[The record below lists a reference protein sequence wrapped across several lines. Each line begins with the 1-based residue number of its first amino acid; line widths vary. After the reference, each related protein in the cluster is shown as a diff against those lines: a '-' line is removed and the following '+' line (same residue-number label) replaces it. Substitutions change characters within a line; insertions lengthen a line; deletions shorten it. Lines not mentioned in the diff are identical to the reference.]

1 MFLKTYKT
9 PIFWINCQ
17 NRHDVHNKML
27 EIKNELCSITSYYKD
42 LEHFYLFLLYFRKYL
57 AVDSHPNNRLYKIYL
72 WMLLELKIIDIN
84 AIESLIVSIIE
95 FGDWKDLFNLLR
107 LDNIN
112 NSSVNR
118 DYIIDYIVSTFKND
132 IDYMNNT
139 NYALISDLPLQFPR
153 ENSKYQKKN
162 KLLTPIVYN
171 IYKSIKNTGGR
182 FKQLREDISKL
193 KYNIKGIYKPK
204 TIDYIPTL
212 DNFINTDEFIKTLN
226 IIRQR
231 NIDIEIN
238 YFLDNYDYETF
249 LPELDNNCLSEDLI
263 DFQKEN
269 IPDLIDFQRE
279 NIPDLIDFQNENIPD
294 LIDFQNE
301 NTKSNPI
308 EIIINKSDK
317 NNNNSPKYF
326 VGKCPGIS
334 TNNFYIDQ
342 WNSLSNKLIQFELSK
357 NKLEIINFSKKLKEK
372 TAVNKIIN
380 IYRKFKSKLI
390 VKQSIKEIHN
400 ILNSFIKRKQAC
412 NKIIK
417 WWKNH
422 NDLENSF
429 III

>member
-1 MFLKTYKT
+1 MFLKTYRT

-17 NRHDVHNKML
+17 NRDDVHSKML

-57 AVDSHPNNRLYKIYL
+57 AVDSHPNNRIYKIYL
-72 WMLLELKIIDIN
+72 WMLLELNIIDIN

-107 LDNIN
+107 LDDIN

-139 NYALISDLPLQFPR
+139 NYTLISDLPLQFPR

-182 FKQLREDISKL
+182 FKQLREDIRKL

-249 LPELDNNCLSEDLI
+249 LPELDNNFLSEDLI
-263 DFQKEN
+263 DFQKDN
-269 IPDLIDFQRE
+269 ILDLIDFQKK
-279 NIPDLIDFQNENIPD
+279 NN
-294 LIDFQNE
+294 
-301 NTKSNPI
+301 KSNPTK
-308 EIIINKSDK
+308 IIINKSDKETKNILINFPDK

-326 VGKCPGIS
+326 VGKFPGIS
-334 TNNFYIDQ
+334 TNIFYTDKWKKI
-342 WNSLSNKLIQFELSK
+342 SNKLIKHELSK
-357 NKLEIINFSKKLKEK
+357 NKLVIIDCSKKLKEK
-372 TAVNKIIN
+372 IAVNKIIN
-380 IYRKFKSKLI
+380 LYRNFKSKLI
-390 VKQSIKEIHN
+390 VKQSTRELHN
-400 ILNSFIKRKQAC
+400 ILNSFIKKKQAC